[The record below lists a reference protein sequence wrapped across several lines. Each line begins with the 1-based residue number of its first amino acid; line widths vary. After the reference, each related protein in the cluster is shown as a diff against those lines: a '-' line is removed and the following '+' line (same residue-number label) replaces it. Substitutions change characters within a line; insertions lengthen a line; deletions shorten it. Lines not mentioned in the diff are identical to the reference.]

1 MDLYAIAFKICNLY
15 VAPFWLSM
23 VFLPRWKGTEKLM
36 RPLWPIFLICLPYAL
51 LNIPYY
57 LTNLPIFARRD
68 FTEITKLFTDPH
80 CVALAWIHF
89 LGVDLFVGRWI
100 HFDSL
105 ERGYNRWLVAP
116 CLLLTLMVGPTGTCA
131 YLLLRALKAPATP
144 QPAAA

>member
-1 MDLYAIAFKICNLY
+1 MDLYASAFKICNFY

-57 LTNLPIFARRD
+57 LTNLPIFARGN
-68 FTEITKLFTDPH
+68 FVEITKLFADPH

-116 CLLLTLMVGPTGTCA
+116 CLLLTLLVGPTGTCA
-131 YLLLRALKAPATP
+131 YLLLRALKAPSAP
-144 QPAAA
+144 SQAV